1 MPICSRSSTWACV
14 LGASVIRASVAA
26 MARLRRRSAP
36 EETSCFCRGDG
47 APFSTARFWEVGR
60 YSSSLSARRRRA
72 RRGGRPRPRARQHK
86 TVERCKTPSSVHTGS
101 HQIGIAERGQE
112 PCSRRK
118 LSCAARSARC
128 AMSQHRSAG
137 DVANAPVFL
146 LLLRALLRQEALAFF
161 CVLGEG
167 RLPPLDEE
175 RRRPSFNI
183 VLESTANCR
192 VSQQTGWLPIFSCA
206 VTDLDLFG
214 PRGSSTGPH
223 AATTRCGVSATDT
236 YPL

>member
-1 MPICSRSSTWACV
+1 MGLRFGGVGDPCFRRV
-14 LGASVIRASVAA
+14 DGASPAAVARAFFFRV
-26 MARLRRRSAP
+26 
-36 EETSCFCRGDG
+36 DG

-60 YSSSLSARRRRA
+60 DPCLST
-72 RRGGRPRPRARQHK
+72 RGGGARAAAVDRDRVRASTRP
-86 TVERCKTPSSVHTGS
+86 PSAAKPHLLCTGS

-118 LSCAARSARC
+118 LSCAARSAGC